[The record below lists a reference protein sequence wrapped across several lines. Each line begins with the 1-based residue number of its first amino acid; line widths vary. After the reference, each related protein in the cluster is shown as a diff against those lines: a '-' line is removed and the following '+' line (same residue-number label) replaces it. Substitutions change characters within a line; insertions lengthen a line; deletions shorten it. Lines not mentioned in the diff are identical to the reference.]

1 MAAPVWRG
9 DRGVARAAHDL
20 TPEHEHRLDLP
31 SALWECRDGGRR
43 TSAKRRDEAMA
54 MGDEFE
60 DLRRR
65 LEAAEAGLEE
75 MRRAGGDGRPRRRWR
90 PVGQT
95 RTVVLSSVIVGLLV
109 APFGIAATGDLLR
122 EGVRNGT
129 TGSETEI
136 IGQFNATSG
145 AKGGYVTRQSNT
157 QTGPR
162 AGGGAIYGC
171 RGAAGGTVVGSAP
184 CLRASN
190 LANGFAF
197 EFASKSGPAG
207 LFEVASPT
215 EAPFATNGTGLVAN
229 LNADRLDGAHLS
241 DITAAIAA
249 TGGPRPPSGPAGG
262 DLTGT
267 YPNPTIANDAVDSAA
282 IADDAVTTA
291 QIADDAV
298 TTPQIAD
305 DAVRSAA
312 FGRTTRRLGAGT
324 EIGVNESGFASVSCE
339 AGEIALSG
347 GGNWSIVSPAAQGL
361 ALKDSFPTPATNS
374 TGWSVAGEN
383 TGGTPRSL
391 FAFVL
396 CLEAG

>member
-1 MAAPVWRG
+1 
-9 DRGVARAAHDL
+9 
-20 TPEHEHRLDLP
+20 
-31 SALWECRDGGRR
+31 
-43 TSAKRRDEAMA
+43 

-65 LEAAEAGLEE
+65 LEAAETALEE

-95 RTVVLSSVIVGLLV
+95 RTVVLSSVILGLLV

-171 RGAAGGTVVGSAP
+171 RGAAGGTATGSAP

-267 YPNPTIANDAVDSAA
+267 YPNPTIADDAVDSAA

-298 TTPQIAD
+298 TTAQIADDAVATPQIAD
-305 DAVRSAA
+305 DAVRSGA

-324 EIGVNESGFASVSCE
+324 LIGVNESGFASVSCE
-339 AGEIALSG
+339 VGEIALSG
-347 GGNWSIVSPAAQGL
+347 GGNWSITTLAAQGL

-374 TGWSVAGEN
+374 TGWGVTGEN
-383 TGGTPRSL
+383 TGVTPRSL